1 MIFVFGAK
9 NLSAKNLSA
18 KILGAKVWRHGYD
31 NRGNGDKGQKWYFQN
46 S

>member
-9 NLSAKNLSA
+9 IWAQ
-18 KILGAKVWRHGYD
+18 GVRRGYD
-31 NRGNGDKGQKWYFQN
+31 NRGSGHKGQKWYFQY